1 MDNLKYCRPSD
12 IITSL
17 ATITASGSISTDPE
31 YGLASLYDRNP
42 AKPLKFLTAG
52 PVRLVYDFGATR
64 RIDAFSLPNHN
75 LDAGL
80 DCIVSLN
87 ATNNWTSPTVSVAM
101 EVGTEHLDGHR
112 ASPWA
117 DFTTASGYT
126 ASGFRYCSLFI
137 PANTSAIKL
146 GETPIISNLREFSQ
160 WTQFGGERGAT
171 KPFLESI
178 RTEFGVVRVYRRRV
192 KQRYFR
198 YQIKGTDDTTKQVA
212 ASALARDDDFNAL
225 QDLSDDAGGMALPFF
240 VTANSAIKTDGGLY
254 ARFTKE
260 TAERTSA
267 QEEWFDISPFRFE
280 VEEVSRSLPL

>member
-1 MDNLKYCRPSD
+1 MQNLKYCRPSD

-17 ATITASGSISTDPE
+17 ATITASGAISADPD
-31 YGLASLYDRNP
+31 YGLPSLYDRNP
-42 AKPLKFLTAG
+42 AKPLKFETAG
-52 PVRLVYDFGATR
+52 PIRLVYDFGTTR

-112 ASPWA
+112 ASCWA
-117 DFTTASGYT
+117 DFTAASGYT
-126 ASGFRYCSLFI
+126 QVGFRYCSLFV
-137 PANTSAIKL
+137 PANSSAIKL
-146 GETPIISNLREFSQ
+146 GETPIIANLREFSQ

-178 RTEFGVVRVYRRRV
+178 RTEYGAVRVYRRRV

-198 YQIKGTDDTTKQVA
+198 YQIKGTDDGTKNVGT
-212 ASALARDDDFNAL
+212 LLRDDDFNAL

-240 VTANSAIKTDGGLY
+240 VTANAAIKTDGGLY

-260 TAERTSA
+260 TAERCAA

-280 VEEVSRSLPL
+280 IEEVSRSVPL